1 MISITVLFEYHWKSL
16 ETFTYFVIEILN
28 IDDQKKSL
36 MPAAVLFLQT
46 VRCYISNQP
55 PVSVFSNNPNVGLIF
70 VGH

>member
-1 MISITVLFEYHWKSL
+1 MISITVLFECHWKSL

-28 IDDQKKSL
+28 IDDQKKSM
-36 MPAAVLFLQT
+36 MPAVVLFLQT

-55 PVSVFSNNPNVGLIF
+55 PVSVLSNNPNVGLIF

>member
-1 MISITVLFEYHWKSL
+1 MISITVLFECHWKSL

-36 MPAAVLFLQT
+36 MPAVVLFLQT
-46 VRCYISNQP
+46 VHCYISNQS
-55 PVSVFSNNPNVGLIF
+55 PVSVFCNNPNVGLIF

>member
-1 MISITVLFEYHWKSL
+1 MISIMVLFNCHWKSL

-28 IDDQKKSL
+28 IDDQKKSM
-36 MPAAVLFLQT
+36 MPAAVLVLQT

-55 PVSVFSNNPNVGLIF
+55 PVSVLSNNPNVGLIF